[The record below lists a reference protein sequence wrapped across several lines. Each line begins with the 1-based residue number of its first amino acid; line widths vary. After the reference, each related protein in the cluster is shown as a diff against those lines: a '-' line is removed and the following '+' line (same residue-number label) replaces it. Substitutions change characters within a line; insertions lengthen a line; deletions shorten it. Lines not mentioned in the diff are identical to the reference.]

1 MNVRKIGLLLLACCA
16 VVGVSAQST
25 SALRINEVLTNNVNN
40 YVDPFGTE
48 EHGSRYTT
56 VRQVRYKWQ
65 VVILPTT
72 RIIPRSI

>member
-40 YVDPFGTE
+40 YVDPFGN
-48 EHGSRYTT
+48 
-56 VRQVRYKWQ
+56 
-65 VVILPTT
+65 
-72 RIIPRSI
+72 

>member
-40 YVDPFGTE
+40 RSVRKQRSMDRDIQQFG
-48 EHGSRYTT
+48 RYGTNG
-56 VRQVRYKWQ
+56 RLLYYQR
-65 VVILPTT
+65 PE
-72 RIIPRSI
+72 